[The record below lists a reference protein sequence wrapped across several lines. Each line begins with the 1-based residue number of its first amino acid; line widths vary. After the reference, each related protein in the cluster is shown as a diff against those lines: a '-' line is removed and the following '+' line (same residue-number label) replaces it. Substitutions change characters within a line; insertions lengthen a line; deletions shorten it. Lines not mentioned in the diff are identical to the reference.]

1 MLPPHLFSPS
11 VLFLFCVF
19 LFASA
24 RRWRNGVSLQK
35 CFRAL
40 LSARHEA
47 YEWHRRSFGCV
58 CVCLAQ
64 KRMGENARGVGRPRG
79 KVSVTTQYI
88 KPFSHNRIMIPTN
101 RMIFWRIGILE
112 YSTSFID
119 LLISFFFFSFLIHR
133 SFIHCLFLIVFFFSL
148 YRQITECKFS
158 SVHESS
164 IPLWRRFMHSHQFR
178 VRWRARLSGPIR
190 RKSKGM

>member
-1 MLPPHLFSPS
+1 M
-11 VLFLFCVF
+11 
-19 LFASA
+19 
-24 RRWRNGVSLQK
+24 SLEK

-40 LSARHEA
+40 LSASQVILSQ
-47 YEWHRRSFGCV
+47 RRMNGTEVFLRM
-58 CVCLAQ
+58 CLAQ

-79 KVSVTTQYI
+79 RVSVTTQYM
-88 KPFSHNRIMIPTN
+88 KPFSHNKIIIPTN

-119 LLISFFFFSFLIHR
+119 ILISFLSRFLSIVRLFAVIHYFQSIHLAFF
-133 SFIHCLFLIVFFFSL
+133 IVFVFC
-148 YRQITECKFS
+148 RKIAECKFS

-178 VRWRARLSGPIR
+178 VRWRARLSGPI
-190 RKSKGM
+190 